1 MAKAFSNQLQT
12 HNAVYLTSLGKSGHL
27 TGLEARYKSQPQKIK
42 QRLNHEVGVGETLSR
57 GSSNRKWSAA
67 HSRNSRGSAVPHNRA
82 GPKYNKAGSS
92 DSDALLSTHEFYDP
106 TTHTV
111 VREFVYIIDPKEFVY
126 DSKGDSVIILPASIT
141 SPTPKNQHTTTT
153 NMSYPAKYE
162 PVAEAIRKIIPKKGY
177 DDGSIG
183 PVLVR
188 LAWHASG
195 TYDKATGTG
204 GSNGATMRYEMEAK
218 DSANNGL
225 EFARKFLEPIKA
237 QFPWITYADLW
248 TFAGVVA
255 VEYMDGPKI
264 EWAPGRC
271 DYVDEKNVPPNG
283 RLPDGAQGQD
293 HLRQIFYRMGFNDQE
308 IVALAGAHNLGRTH
322 ADRSGFDGPWVPN
335 PTKFSNTYFKLL
347 LNEEW
352 HLSKS
357 PAGVPQYYDEDKE
370 LMMLPAD
377 YSLIQDAEFKQWV
390 EKYAK
395 DKDLFYKDFAAAFH
409 KLLELGVRRGS
420 DGIAKINEIG
430 KMNGI
435 QNKL

>member
-1 MAKAFSNQLQT
+1 MGGTHHSAS
-12 HNAVYLTSLGKSGHL
+12 HNAVAPSGLGNDIRK
-27 TGLEARYKSQPQKIK
+27 PQISIEP
-42 QRLNHEVGVGETLSR
+42 HEVVSR
-57 GSSNRKWSAA
+57 HSLAGNQAKSKLGRGPHFGATPAA
-67 HSRNSRGSAVPHNRA
+67 QRSRQGSAVPHN
-82 GPKYNKAGSS
+82 KTYNKERP
-92 DSDALLSTHEFYDP
+92 ALPLTPFLDKASFSLKESYNP
-106 TTHTV
+106 TNHTLT
-111 VREFVYIIDPKEFVY
+111 RDFVFRVPKRAVLANPEKSIYIFNPVNLTTQAPNF
-126 DSKGDSVIILPASIT
+126 SVQE
-141 SPTPKNQHTTTT
+141 NNYN

-162 PVAEAIRKIIPKKGY
+162 PVAEAIRKIIPKEGY

-225 EFARKFLEPIKA
+225 EFARKFLEPIKS
-237 QFPWITYADLW
+237 QFPWMTYADLW
-248 TFAGVVA
+248 TFGGVVA
-255 VEYMDGPKI
+255 VEYMGGPKI
-264 EWAPGRC
+264 KWIPGRV
-271 DYVDEKNVPPNG
+271 DYLDESNVPPNG

-335 PTKFSNTYFKLL
+335 PTQFSNTYFKLL

-352 HLSKS
+352 HLGKS
-357 PAGVPQYYDEDKE
+357 PAGVTQYYDEDKE

-377 YSLIQDAEFKQWV
+377 YSLIQDPEFRQWV

-395 DKDLFYKDFAAAFH
+395 DKDLFYKDFSNAFA
-409 KLLELGVRRGS
+409 KLIELGVRRGS
-420 DGIAKINEIG
+420 DGLAKVNEIG
-430 KMNGI
+430 KINGVS
-435 QNKL
+435 NKL